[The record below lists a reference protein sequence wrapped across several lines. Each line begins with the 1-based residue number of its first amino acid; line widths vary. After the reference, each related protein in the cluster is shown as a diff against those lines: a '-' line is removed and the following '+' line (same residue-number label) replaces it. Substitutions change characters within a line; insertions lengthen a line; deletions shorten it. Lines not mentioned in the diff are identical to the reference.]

1 MYILLQF
8 LFSTYIITYTTKF
21 QFSSPFFFLFLLFYL
36 QWKRMPCNHQF
47 HHHHHHR
54 NRNGSRSR
62 SRNRNGSGSGSG
74 SRSRSRSRSCDRN
87 RSTKVLGFPVPSWL
101 TLFFRVWDAAGIDVC
116 GSWRS
121 RAVGVAN
128 CQGSAAK
135 KEWFHQNHCVRNMLN
150 SIMFTFSCL
159 VIHTHTQEERK

>member
-1 MYILLQF
+1 MISLTAMVWNHVQTIFYQVISLRAMVWNHLQTIF
-8 LFSTYIITYTTKF
+8 Y
-21 QFSSPFFFLFLLFYL
+21 LFLWEREREREMDDAAR
-36 QWKRMPCNHQF
+36 WKRV
-47 HHHHHHR
+47 
-54 NRNGSRSR
+54 GA
-62 SRNRNGSGSGSG
+62 SGSG